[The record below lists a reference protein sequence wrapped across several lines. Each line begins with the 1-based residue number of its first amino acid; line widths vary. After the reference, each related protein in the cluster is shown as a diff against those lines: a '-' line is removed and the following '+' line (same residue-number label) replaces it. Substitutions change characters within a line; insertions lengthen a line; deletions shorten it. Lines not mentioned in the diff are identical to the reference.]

1 MTRPPLLLPTFVLL
15 LILPLTIFTQPLEVP
30 TFETVLSNRYKKADP
45 SWTFEKFCPV
55 STNIVAA
62 RVLAEYGAIFAA
74 TESVT
79 LPPGC
84 MYRGESEVLRFQK
97 ELNKR
102 SVEPGSVRITL
113 QATAGDALQ
122 KALGE
127 AYLEGLK
134 ITPLDGAIAG
144 SRTYGDTLMLWNGRF
159 FSALD
164 HWTRNSRLTATDRDM
179 ISRLDL
185 QKRIEKIIE
194 WESQGIYFNTSR
206 TRSIFTSTA
215 PPGTSQHLSMLAFD
229 IVEYGQPR
237 VIAIM
242 NRNGWYQTVIGDP
255 PHFTFL
261 GIPEPELPG
270 RGLLQVA
277 KGSYRYW
284 VPNLPKF
291 RR

>member
-1 MTRPPLLLPTFVLL
+1 MTRSLLLLLTLVLL
-15 LILPLTIFTQPLEVP
+15 LILPLTIFTQPLATATYEA
-30 TFETVLSNRYKKADP
+30 VLSDRYKKTDAA
-45 SWTFEKFCPV
+45 WTFESFCPV

-62 RVLAEYGAIFAA
+62 TVLAEYGAIFAA

-79 LPPGC
+79 LPTRC
-84 MYRGESEVLRFQK
+84 VFYGESEVLRFQK
-97 ELNKR
+97 QLKTKTI
-102 SVEPGSVRITL
+102 EPGRVRITL
-113 QATAGDALQ
+113 QETAGNALQ
-122 KALGE
+122 KAMDE
-127 AYLEGLK
+127 AHNDGLA
-134 ITPLDGAIAG
+134 ITPLDGSIAG

-164 HWTRNSRLTATDRDM
+164 HWTGMKRLTAADRDM

-194 WESQGIYFNTSR
+194 WESQGIFFSTSR

-215 PPGTSQHLSMLAFD
+215 PPGTSQHLSMVAFD
-229 IVEYGQPR
+229 IVEYGEPG
-237 VIAIM
+237 VIAIL

-261 GIPEPELPG
+261 GIPETELPG

-277 KGSYRYW
+277 KGGYRYW
-284 VPNLPKF
+284 VPNLPNI

>member
-1 MTRPPLLLPTFVLL
+1 MTRSRQLLPTLVLL
-15 LILPLTIFTQPLEVP
+15 TIFPLTVFTQPLEVP
-30 TFETVLSNRYKKADP
+30 TFETVLSNRYKKADL
-45 SWTFEKFCPV
+45 SWTFESFCPV

-62 RVLAEYGAIFAA
+62 RVLAEYGAVFAA

-79 LPPGC
+79 LPTGC

-97 ELNKR
+97 GLNKKT
-102 SVEPGSVRITL
+102 VEPGGARVTL
-113 QATAGDALQ
+113 QTTAGDALQ
-122 KALGE
+122 KAMGE
-127 AYLEGLK
+127 AYLEGLT

-164 HWTRNSRLTATDRDM
+164 HWTRSGRLTAADRDM

-194 WESQGIYFNTSR
+194 WESQGIYFSTSR

-229 IVEYGQPR
+229 VVEYGEPG

-277 KGSYRYW
+277 KGNYRYW
-284 VPNLPKF
+284 VPNLPNIS
-291 RR
+291 R